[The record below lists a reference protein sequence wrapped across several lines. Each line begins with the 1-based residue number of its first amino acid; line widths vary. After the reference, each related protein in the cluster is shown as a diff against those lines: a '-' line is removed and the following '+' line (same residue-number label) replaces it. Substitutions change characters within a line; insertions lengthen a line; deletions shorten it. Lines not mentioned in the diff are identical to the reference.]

1 MRSEWPECSNL
12 HFIPNRGSFLG
23 MESAARARGSAW
35 VGTWKGGRI
44 QRLKDGRNRYVL
56 RRMVGGVRYSL
67 TLAARDEEE
76 ALGAFYAFRQA
87 PLRFIADHKSVKV
100 AKKRAGVKHGL
111 RLDQALIT
119 ALDRWL
125 QQEGR
130 SAKHRKNTRSY
141 LTWWGRIPR
150 VLDLDGDGLDRA
162 LGKLPG
168 RKHRIIAFKTLG
180 KFLTTTS
187 SDDRPRLRPE
197 ENPAR
202 FLRVPKAKGG
212 KKKGYSRSTLERIYA
227 RIEPDQKVDH
237 KGDATLAQLAR
248 DVFRLQVHLGMHY
261 TEVARLAARAGT
273 VEQVDHPV
281 IKGVVAFPHKG
292 GFEHRVSLDA
302 RGYAAAM
309 RLYTAGRLPSETRY
323 RALLAQAS
331 RWLGTTAAVVPGRLR
346 HSLVT
351 LGQSG
356 TLVWKEGQGV
366 TLDVIAQITGHQGTA
381 TTRKHYN
388 SLQVP
393 PLPVIPLTL
402 QHRADPA

>member
-1 MRSEWPECSNL
+1 MSNTGAGLLCGPVRMRSEWPECSNL

-141 LTWWGRIPR
+141 LTWWGRMPR

-202 FLRVPKAKGG
+202 FLRVPKPRAARRRATAGPPWSEFTLVSSPTRRWTTRATLRWHNWPVTYFAFRCTWACITRKSPGLLRAPG
-212 KKKGYSRSTLERIYA
+212 RSNKLTIPLSKAWSRSHTKAGSSIAYPSTHA
-227 RIEPDQKVDH
+227 DTQ
-237 KGDATLAQLAR
+237 
-248 DVFRLQVHLGMHY
+248 RLCVC
-261 TEVARLAARAGT
+261 TRR
-273 VEQVDHPV
+273 
-281 IKGVVAFPHKG
+281 G
-292 GFEHRVSLDA
+292 G
-302 RGYAAAM
+302 
-309 RLYTAGRLPSETRY
+309 
-323 RALLAQAS
+323 
-331 RWLGTTAAVVPGRLR
+331 
-346 HSLVT
+346 
-351 LGQSG
+351 
-356 TLVWKEGQGV
+356 
-366 TLDVIAQITGHQGTA
+366 
-381 TTRKHYN
+381 
-388 SLQVP
+388 
-393 PLPVIPLTL
+393 
-402 QHRADPA
+402 